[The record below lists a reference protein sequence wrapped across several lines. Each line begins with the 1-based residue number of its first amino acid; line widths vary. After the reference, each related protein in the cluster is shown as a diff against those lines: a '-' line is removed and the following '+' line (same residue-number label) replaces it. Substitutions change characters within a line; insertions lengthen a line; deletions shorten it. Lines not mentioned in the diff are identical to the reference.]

1 MWWSSK
7 FSVYPHT
14 SHTGC
19 FKPLV
24 INLSLN
30 AELEYLTSFCKI
42 FSKGIKT
49 VFSEDFNPLFH
60 LCPVK
65 YDVSIPN
72 FSRLFFTVS

>member
-14 SHTGC
+14 SHIGC
-19 FKPLV
+19 FNPQA

-30 AELEYLTSFCKI
+30 TELEYLTFGFNIS
-42 FSKGIKT
+42 SKGIIA
-49 VFSEDFNPLFH
+49 VFSKNFSPLFH

-65 YDVSIPN
+65 CDVSIPN
-72 FSRLFFTVS
+72 FSRLFFTVL